1 VPLWRWNAFIP
12 EGEAN
17 AAIGYEEF
25 VTKLLPRFGG
35 PDAQEQWKRLM
46 KNIVLTPE
54 HHTESY
60 LVGCLEHVFFFHIL
74 GIITPTDEVH
84 HFSEG

>member
-1 VPLWRWNAFIP
+1 MPVGQTFCIQFSDASISDRDVEPFFDPHGLTSRWNAFIP

-35 PDAQEQWKRLM
+35 PDAPEQWSRLM
-46 KNIVLTPE
+46 KNIVPT
-54 HHTESY
+54 TAD
-60 LVGCLEHVFFFHIL
+60 GCKPK
-74 GIITPTDEVH
+74 T
-84 HFSEG
+84 

>member
-1 VPLWRWNAFIP
+1 MKNSANGDATLRWNAFIP

-46 KNIVLTPE
+46 KKIVLTSAQ
-54 HHTESY
+54 HHSESWWVVTGTY
-60 LVGCLEHVFFFHIL
+60 WNHGFFHDFPIY
-74 GIITPTDEVH
+74 
-84 HFSEG
+84 